1 MIDPTQWDIPLWQRP
16 RSVTMPAM
24 INETLPVSELDRHAL
39 ALRTARERRVPIA
52 PLTDSEPA
60 LSVSDAY
67 AIAQRNVDARTAA
80 GANIVG
86 HKIGLT
92 SPAVQAQLGVDRPDY
107 GTLLDEMRLDDGATV
122 DAERYIAPRVEL
134 ELAFR
139 LAAPLPGPNVT
150 GEDVRRAT
158 AVVMPAI
165 ELVDSRIR
173 DWRIRLADTVA
184 DAASSAGF
192 VLGAQARPLD
202 ELDPSD
208 IAAELWRGSELIERG
223 HSSAVLGDPCV
234 SVAWLANA
242 VLELGERLEPGQVI
256 LSGACTRM
264 VPVAA
269 GDRFRGVL
277 AGLGEVTIAFA
288 GAPA

>member
-1 MIDPTQWDIPLWQRP
+1 
-16 RSVTMPAM
+16 MPAM
-24 INETLPVSELDRHAL
+24 INETLPASELDRYAL
-39 ALRTARERRVPIA
+39 ALRAARERRVPIA

-60 LSVSDAY
+60 LGVTDAY
-67 AIAQRNVDARTAA
+67 AIAQRNVDARMAA
-80 GANIVG
+80 GARVVG

-92 SPAVQAQLGVDRPDY
+92 SPAVQEQLGVDQPDY
-107 GTLLDEMRLDDGATV
+107 GTLLNEMQLDDGAV
-122 DAERYIAPRVEL
+122 IDLGRYIAPRVEL

-150 GEDVRRAT
+150 AADVRRAT
-158 AVVMPAI
+158 ADVAPAI
-165 ELVDSRIR
+165 ELVDSRVR
-173 DWRIRLADTVA
+173 DWDIRLADTVA

-192 VLGAQARPLD
+192 VLGAQARPLS
-202 ELDPSD
+202 ELDPTD
-208 IAAELWRGSELIERG
+208 VAAELWRGTELIERG
-223 HSSAVLGDPCV
+223 HTSAVLGDPCV

-242 VLELGERLEPGQVI
+242 LSRLGETLEPGQVI

-277 AGLGEVTIAFA
+277 AGLGEVSIAFA
-288 GAPA
+288 DTGAET

>member
-1 MIDPTQWDIPLWQRP
+1 
-16 RSVTMPAM
+16 M
-24 INETLPVSELDRHAL
+24 INTTLPSNELDRYAL
-39 ALRTARERRVPIA
+39 ALRTSRVQRVPIA
-52 PLTDSEPA
+52 PLTESEPT

-80 GANIVG
+80 GARIVG

-92 SPAVQAQLGVDRPDY
+92 SPAVQEQLGVDAPDY
-107 GTLLDEMRLDDGATV
+107 GTLLDEMQIDDGAV
-122 DAERYIAPRVEL
+122 IDVSRYIAPRVEL

-150 GEDVRRAT
+150 AEDVRRAT
-158 AVVMPAI
+158 ADVAPAI
-165 ELVDSRIR
+165 ELVDSRVR

-192 VLGAQARPLD
+192 VLGAPARSLR
-202 ELDPSD
+202 ELEPDNV
-208 IAAELWRGSELIERG
+208 AAELWRGTELVERG

-234 SVAWLANA
+234 SVAWLANSLLA
-242 VLELGERLEPGQVI
+242 LGQTLQPGQVI

-264 VPVAA
+264 VPAGP

-277 AGLGEVTIAFA
+277 AGLGEVTLTFA
-288 GAPA
+288 DAVA

>member
-1 MIDPTQWDIPLWQRP
+1 
-16 RSVTMPAM
+16 MPAM
-24 INETLPVSELDRHAL
+24 INETLSASELDRHAL
-39 ALRTARERRVPIA
+39 ALRTARERRVPIT

-80 GANIVG
+80 GASIVG

-92 SPAVQAQLGVDRPDY
+92 SPAVQAQLGVDQPDY

-150 GEDVRRAT
+150 AEDVRRAT
-158 AVVMPAI
+158 DAVMPAI
-165 ELVDSRIR
+165 ELVDSRVR

-192 VLGAQARPLD
+192 VLGGSACSLS
-202 ELDPSD
+202 ELDPTD
-208 IAAELWRGSELIERG
+208 IAAELWRGTELVERG

-234 SVAWLANA
+234 AVAWLANA
-242 VLELGERLEPGQVI
+242 LLELGERLQAGQVI

-264 VPVAA
+264 VPVAP

-288 GAPA
+288 GVEA

>member
-1 MIDPTQWDIPLWQRP
+1 MA
-16 RSVTMPAM
+16 AM
-24 INETLPVSELDRHAL
+24 INETIPTSELDRYAL
-39 ALRTARERRVPIA
+39 ALRTARDQRRPIA
-52 PLTDSEPA
+52 PLTESEPA
-60 LSVSDAY
+60 LSVGDAY
-67 AIAQRNVDARTAA
+67 AIAQRNVDARIAA
-80 GANIVG
+80 GARVVG

-92 SPAVQAQLGVDRPDY
+92 SPAVQQQLGVDQPDY
-107 GTLLDEMRLDDGATV
+107 GTLLDEMQLDDGAV
-122 DAERYIAPRVEL
+122 IDVGRYIAPRVEL

-150 GEDVRRAT
+150 ADDVRRAT
-158 AVVMPAI
+158 ADVAPAI
-165 ELVDSRIR
+165 ELVDSRVR
-173 DWRIRLADTVA
+173 DWQIRLADTVA

-192 VLGAQARPLD
+192 VLGAQSRPLG
-202 ELDPSD
+202 ELDPTD
-208 IAAELWRGSELIERG
+208 VAAELWRGSELIERG

-242 VLELGERLEPGQVI
+242 LLELGERLEPGQVI

-277 AGLGEVTIAFA
+277 AGLGEVSIAFA
-288 GAPA
+288 DTNAEA

>member
-1 MIDPTQWDIPLWQRP
+1 MVNQ
-16 RSVTMPAM
+16 
-24 INETLPVSELDRHAL
+24 TLSTSELDRHAL

-60 LSVSDAY
+60 LSVTDAY

-80 GANIVG
+80 GARVVG

-92 SPAVQAQLGVDRPDY
+92 SPAVQQQLGVDQPDY

-122 DAERYIAPRVEL
+122 DAGRYIAPRVEL

-139 LAAPLPGPNVT
+139 LAAPLPGPDVT
-150 GEDVRRAT
+150 ADDVRRAT
-158 AVVMPAI
+158 ADVSPSI
-165 ELVDSRIR
+165 ELVDSRVR

-192 VLGAQARPLD
+192 VLGAQARPLA
-202 ELDPSD
+202 ELEPDD
-208 IAAELWRGSELIERG
+208 IAAELWRGVELVERG

-242 VLELGERLEPGQVI
+242 LLELGQRLEPGQVI

-264 VPVAA
+264 VPVVA

-277 AGLGEVTIAFA
+277 AGVGEVTLAFA
-288 GAPA
+288 GAQA